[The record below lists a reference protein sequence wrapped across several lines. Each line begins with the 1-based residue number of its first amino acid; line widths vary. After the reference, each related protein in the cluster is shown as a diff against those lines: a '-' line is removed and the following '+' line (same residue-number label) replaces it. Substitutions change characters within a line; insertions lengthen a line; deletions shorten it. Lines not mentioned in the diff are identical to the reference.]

1 MGAMASMQP
10 PYLGRDGV
18 KVLETPILVPTEF
31 KSFQR
36 VVAPGYERIVLKKK
50 CLERKLD
57 FIWSS

>member
-1 MGAMASMQP
+1 MQP